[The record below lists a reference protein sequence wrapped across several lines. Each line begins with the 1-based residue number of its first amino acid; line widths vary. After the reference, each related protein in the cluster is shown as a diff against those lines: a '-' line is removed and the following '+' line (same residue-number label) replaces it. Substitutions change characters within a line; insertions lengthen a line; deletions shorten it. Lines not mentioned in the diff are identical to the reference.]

1 MLYLPSKI
9 SRMKYASLVSGVST
23 GQRSRRF
30 ENASSETTA
39 SACPFNLQCVDKKSV
54 GEEWRKGVLLPV
66 NPRVSDTVGELFF
79 LPPENGVRKVRL

>member
-1 MLYLPSKI
+1 
-9 SRMKYASLVSGVST
+9 MKYASLVSGVST

-39 SACPFNLQCVDKKSV
+39 SACPFNLEYVDKKIVS
-54 GEEWRKGVLLPV
+54 EEWRKGVLLPV